1 MMILS
6 VIVII
11 MAFKMIVDVVGL
23 LLLIDLSRDGFSRWP
38 IFRGNAAEI
47 FVEFRASLEFDTQ
60 GSL

>member
-1 MMILS
+1 
-6 VIVII
+6 
-11 MAFKMIVDVVGL
+11 MIVDVVGL

-47 FVEFRASLEFDTQ
+47 FVEFRASLEFDAQ